1 MNVQVKEIEII
12 DVNYIYE
19 FISERECKT
28 ITKIIMNVPPTI
40 DRYIHSINNMIHD
53 LKVTD

>member
-1 MNVQVKEIEII
+1 MQVKEIEII
-12 DVNYIYE
+12 NVNYIYE

-40 DRYIHSINNMIHD
+40 DSTILIGLTI
-53 LKVTD
+53 